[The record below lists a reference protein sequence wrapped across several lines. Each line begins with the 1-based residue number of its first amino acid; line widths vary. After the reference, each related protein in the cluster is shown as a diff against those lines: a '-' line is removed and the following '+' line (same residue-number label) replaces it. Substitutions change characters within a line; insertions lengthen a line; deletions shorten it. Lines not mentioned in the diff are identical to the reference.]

1 MTETT
6 QAEQYANTV
15 HFTGQQIEDYCTEI
29 EKMPEHTQRLFE
41 GVQIIRQLQE
51 KKKMKMNIE
60 PISEKCQ
67 DQYAIKELQI
77 KINELIEAFN
87 KSCEPQTP
95 EVPG

>member
-1 MTETT
+1 
-6 QAEQYANTV
+6 
-15 HFTGQQIEDYCTEI
+15 
-29 EKMPEHTQRLFE
+29 
-41 GVQIIRQLQE
+41 
-51 KKKMKMNIE
+51 MNIE

-67 DQYAIKELQI
+67 DQYAVKELQI